1 VTAISTQTS
10 DVPGTDQG
18 ATAGGQGTARTLP
31 PLSATASGTALTNS
45 NTATSVLHSSGKA
58 VLPANYL
65 TVGKVLRINASGI
78 ISNIVTSPGTL
89 TLDVR
94 FGSTVVFNG
103 GAVTL
108 NAAAKTNVSFDL
120 RIYLTCRAVGSG
132 TSANLMGIGTL
143 TSESVVGAA
152 AGTTLTASLPASA
165 PAVGNGFDSTAA
177 QTVDLFAT
185 FSVANAGNS
194 IQVHE
199 FTIEPVTS

>member
-18 ATAGGQGTARTLP
+18 ATSGGQGVARTLP

-45 NTATSVLHSSGKA
+45 LTATSILHSSAKA

-65 TVGKVLRINASGI
+65 TVGKVLRISASGI

-108 NAAAKTNVSFDL
+108 NAVAKTNVSFDL

-132 TSANLMGIGTL
+132 TSANLMGIGAL

-165 PAVGNGFDSTAA
+165 PAVGSGFDSTAA

-185 FSVANAGNS
+185 FSVANSGNS

-199 FTIEPVTS
+199 YTIEPVTS